1 MAPKT
6 RIASK
11 YSFETQSG
19 VPWKKVM
26 DFHNGPINV
35 FLLQLDTVALMKRGG
50 QAYVEFEERIK
61 VKELQN

>member
-1 MAPKT
+1 
-6 RIASK
+6 
-11 YSFETQSG
+11 
-19 VPWKKVM
+19 M

-61 VKELQN
+61 VKELQT